1 MGFQYILVEQ
11 NQGLATITLNRPER
25 LNALWLKEIEGIHQA
40 LDAVEAD
47 DAQRVVIVTGSSR
60 PDGRPCFCAGL
71 DVKEIAEKGV
81 PPLTRPGPLGAIESM
96 AVLGAVENPFMVL
109 CDRLES
115 FPKPTIAAIDGVCV
129 AGGLELVLSCDLR
142 VVSETAQI
150 SDMHLKNL
158 GLVGGGGSTVRLTR
172 LVGPS
177 RAKELVFMDQAI
189 DGQEAYR
196 MGLANKVTP
205 PAELMGRAR
214 EWGLKLAALDPVA
227 VRLAKAS
234 INASLSMNQRD
245 ALRFSYICWAA
256 AGDAKA
262 GAQAFFS
269 SREKK

>member
-1 MGFQYILVEQ
+1 
-11 NQGLATITLNRPER
+11 
-25 LNALWLKEIEGIHQA
+25 
-40 LDAVEAD
+40 
-47 DAQRVVIVTGSSR
+47 
-60 PDGRPCFCAGL
+60 
-71 DVKEIAEKGV
+71 
-81 PPLTRPGPLGAIESM
+81 
-96 AVLGAVENPFMVL
+96 
-109 CDRLES
+109 
-115 FPKPTIAAIDGVCV
+115 
-129 AGGLELVLSCDLR
+129 
-142 VVSETAQI
+142 
-150 SDMHLKNL
+150 
-158 GLVGGGGSTVRLTR
+158 
-172 LVGPS
+172 
-177 RAKELVFMDQAI
+177 MDQAI

-234 INASLSMNQRD
+234 IYASLSMNQRD